1 MGEEGRYKEDE
12 VSVLIDL
19 FHLIHTRK
27 VLLTCILT
35 HITMATHLA
44 AVQTAKGQPFE
55 VQSRPTPKPGPNEL
69 LLAVKSVAFNPAD
82 AIMRST
88 GLFIPAYPTVI
99 GFDMAGVIL
108 EVGDNVPSDT
118 GFQSGTRVVAY
129 SASAWRSCGP
139 DYGVFQEK
147 CLVPWQHVVALPD
160 ESMSWN
166 HAATLPVSVQVPL
179 SAWDKMGIP
188 KMGELETSS
197 DKSVEKNEVLLIW
210 GASSSVG
217 TMGVQSARVMCQDPN
232 SPFAG
237 VYATA
242 SSANHEYIRS
252 LGADR
257 VFDYKDPG
265 VVGAMISA
273 AKDDGLTI
281 RHCFLA
287 MGDLPSCQAIL
298 KAFLKEG
305 QQKGKI
311 VSAPRLPE
319 SIQDVEGVDVMFVM
333 PSMVEEERLEQFRYW
348 MGTWLGKNLA
358 KGSIKPSPEPK
369 VVGRGLDCINLAM
382 DRMAEGVNC
391 AKLVVEISQ

>member
-1 MGEEGRYKEDE
+1 M
-12 VSVLIDL
+12 
-19 FHLIHTRK
+19 T
-27 VLLTCILT
+27 
-35 HITMATHLA
+35 THLA

-55 VQSRPTPKPGPNEL
+55 IQSRPTPKPGPNEL

-99 GFDMAGVIL
+99 GFDMAGVVL
-108 EVGDNVPSDT
+108 EVGDNVPTDAYL
-118 GFQSGTRVVAY
+118 QPGTRVVAY
-129 SASAWRSCGP
+129 SASAWRSCAP
-139 DYGVFQEK
+139 DYGIFQEK
-147 CLVPWQHVVALPD
+147 CLVPWQHAVALPD
-160 ESMSWN
+160 ENLSWN

-179 SAWDKMGIP
+179 SAWDKMGILRP
-188 KMGELETSS
+188 EESDVSS
-197 DKSVEKNEVLLIW
+197 DKAVVKNEILLIW

-217 TMGVQSARVMCQDPN
+217 TMGVQSARIMCQDPN
-232 SPFAG
+232 SPFSA

-265 VVGAMISA
+265 VVAAMISA

-287 MGDLPSCQAIL
+287 MGDLPSCQFVL
-298 KAFLKEG
+298 KAFSKDG
-305 QQKGKI
+305 DRKGKI

-319 SIQDVEGVDVMFVM
+319 SMENIEGVDVMFVM

-348 MGTWLGKNLA
+348 MSTWLGNNLA
-358 KGSIKPSPEPK
+358 KRSIRPSPEPK
-369 VVGRGLDCINLAM
+369 VVGRGLECINTAL
-382 DRMAEGVNC
+382 DRMAEGVSC
-391 AKLVVEISQ
+391 AKLVVEVSE